1 MAIEIGQKAPD
12 FTLKGTQGSEP
23 VTLASYRGQSNVV
36 LLFFPLAFTP
46 VCTTELCS
54 MTDDYARYRDLGA
67 EVLGI
72 SVDSPFSLAAF
83 AAKENI
89 GVNLLSDFNREAS
102 RAFDV
107 LYEDLLG
114 LKGVAKRAAFVID
127 QEGVVQYAETCPTPR
142 DLPNFEGIR
151 GTLETLA

>member
-12 FTLKGTQGSEP
+12 FTLKGTQGENP
-23 VTLASYRGQSNVV
+23 VTLSDFQGTSNVV

-46 VCTTELCS
+46 VCTNELCS
-54 MTDDYARYRDLGA
+54 MTDDYSRYQGLGA
-67 EVLGI
+67 EVLGV

-102 RAFDV
+102 RSFDV

-127 QEGVVQYAETCPTPR
+127 KSGVVQYAEVCPTPR
-142 DLPNFEGIR
+142 DLPDFQAIQKALEG
-151 GTLETLA
+151 LQ